1 MDKKSGIILEREL
14 NKILR
19 EHGAKL
25 IGYGDMSNVDGC
37 IYSRGVWVAIPVPQF
52 ILDEIQEGPTLAYRE
67 MYHSLN
73 RQLNEIV
80 SAGAEYLRG
89 EGYQAFAQTT
99 DAVIDNGDFRTQMP
113 HKTVATRAGMGWIGK
128 NCLLITPEYGPAIRM
143 SSILTDAPLTCKE
156 PINESKCG
164 GCNKCVEICPGGA
177 LHGKLW
183 NTTVDRDE
191 IVDKIVCQNTQ
202 RKLMKERTG
211 IDVDLC
217 GQCFVVCPYTI
228 NAKERD

>member
-1 MDKKSGIILEREL
+1 MDKKSEIILEREL
-14 NKILR
+14 NEILR
-19 EHGAKL
+19 GNGAKL
-25 IGYGDMSNVDGC
+25 IGYGDMSNIDGC
-37 IYSRGVWVAIPVPQF
+37 AYSRGVWVAIPVPKS
-52 ILDEIQEGPTLAYRE
+52 ILDEIQDGPTLAYRE

-73 RQLNEIV
+73 RRLNEIV

-89 EGYQAFAQTT
+89 EGYRAFAQTT

-128 NCLLITPEYGPAIRM
+128 NCLLITQEYGPAIRM
-143 SSILTDAPLTCKE
+143 SSILTDAPLTCGE
-156 PINESKCG
+156 PIDKSKCG
-164 GCNKCVEICPGGA
+164 TCNKCVEICPGGA
-177 LHGKLW
+177 LCGKLW
-183 NTTVDRDE
+183 DITVDRDE
-191 IVDKIVCQNTQ
+191 IVDKVVCQNTQ

-211 IDVDLC
+211 LDVDLC